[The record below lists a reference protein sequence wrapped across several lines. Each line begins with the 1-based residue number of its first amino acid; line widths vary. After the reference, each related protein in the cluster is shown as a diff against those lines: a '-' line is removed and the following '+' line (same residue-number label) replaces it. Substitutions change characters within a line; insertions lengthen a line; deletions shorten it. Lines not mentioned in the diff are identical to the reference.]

1 MLRKVSALHA
11 AGSQGH
17 AVIIEHN
24 TVMNSTW
31 YVSFMKMT
39 AFFVAE

>member
-1 MLRKVSALHA
+1 MLRRVSALHA

-17 AVIIEHN
+17 TVIIEHN
-24 TVMNSTW
+24 TVNECHLIC
-31 YVSFMKMT
+31 VFMKMT